1 MELPDALSASSG
13 LLSGKYK
20 RGVKPD
26 AESRV
31 GWVEGDKKKRT
42 TQASPSLSDYAD
54 KESFWA
60 LLEAM
65 EAIANA
71 TGLYFF

>member
-1 MELPDALSASSG
+1 M
-13 LLSGKYK
+13 
-20 RGVKPD
+20 KPE

-42 TQASPSLSDYAD
+42 TQASPSFSDYAD

-60 LLEAM
+60 LLDAM
-65 EAIANA
+65 ETIAKA
-71 TGLYFF
+71 TGLNKDAF